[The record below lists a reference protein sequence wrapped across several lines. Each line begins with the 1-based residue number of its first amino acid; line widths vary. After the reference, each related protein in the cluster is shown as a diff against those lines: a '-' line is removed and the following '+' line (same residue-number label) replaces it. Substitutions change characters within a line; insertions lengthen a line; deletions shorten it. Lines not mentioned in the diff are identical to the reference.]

1 MSPIASPPSAS
12 ITATSTSTWP
22 RSWTGAKERRAVAL
36 ESSLVRPARSASIL
50 TAMLPAW
57 ATTPLP
63 SADTDNPVD
72 HVVCFTCEVPLSL
85 GHLNSRQVQVSL
97 TRQALSR
104 IQAQCQVTTRERSGL
119 TTETYLSRA
128 PWARVSGQATVFRWS
143 PASQN
148 VPTSTTRWPPTSRAI
163 TVSSRPGHRRS
174 ASR

>member
-36 ESSLVRPARSASIL
+36 ESSLVRPVRSASIL

-119 TTETYLSRA
+119 VRA
-128 PWARVSGQATVFRWS
+128 DANRNGAHRLNRARVRRHLTPGWTSEFVKS
-143 PASQN
+143 SQTHTWHL
-148 VPTSTTRWPPTSRAI
+148 VEMSIAFGY
-163 TVSSRPGHRRS
+163 VRS
-174 ASR
+174 